1 MSPALIECAIRA
13 SCRRIDELEKQS
25 SRALRVG
32 LPAAGRLPG
41 VDGADRGPPR
51 ALRGRGPREP
61 GAGALRPPLR
71 RQQGAPEPRAPAAAG
86 RVGMPVTSPA
96 QAALVVDAQD
106 LAALLHVLGDA
117 AEKRGDDDARRALRL
132 AARAAEQLV
141 EGIERLA
148 EGPPQEEKRR

>member
-1 MSPALIECAIRA
+1 M
-13 SCRRIDELEKQS
+13 
-25 SRALRVG
+25 
-32 LPAAGRLPG
+32 
-41 VDGADRGPPR
+41 
-51 ALRGRGPREP
+51 
-61 GAGALRPPLR
+61 
-71 RQQGAPEPRAPAAAG
+71 
-86 RVGMPVTSPA
+86 TSPA